1 MQVITHF
8 DHPPIPDRRMDW
20 SAWVEGTEEEGV
32 YGRGPTELDA
42 VKDLANELYALIGE
56 EG

>member
-20 SAWVEGTEEEGV
+20 SAHIDGTEEENI

>member
-20 SAWVEGTEEEGV
+20 SAHIDGTEEGGP